1 MCGISGIISN
11 SKVSRQHLE
20 TMTAVLGHR
29 GPDSSGIWLADDGCT
44 GLGHQRLSV
53 IDLSS
58 AGNQPMHSTCNRY
71 CIIYNGEIYNA
82 NEIRRELQQS
92 GRTFRGSSDTEVIL
106 ESCATIGVEES
117 VQKLVGMFAFALWDK
132 QQKMLYL
139 VRDRL
144 GIKPLY
150 WGHFDGLFIF
160 ASELKSLRK
169 HPGWIVEIS
178 PSALSAFMQYAYVP
192 APLSIYQGIFK
203 LSPGSILK
211 IRQGGPPQ
219 ISKYWS
225 MDNVVSNGKSHP
237 LLVDDEELI
246 STTEKILEESVASR
260 MIADVP
266 LGAFLSGGID
276 SSAVVALMQKN
287 SMHPV
292 KTFSIG
298 FHEKNYNEA
307 DHAASIARH
316 LGAEH
321 TEFYVTSKDAMD
333 VIPLIPDMYDE
344 PFADS
349 SQIPTYLVSKLT
361 REHVTVALSGDG
373 GDEVFAGYNRYCLA
387 DKLVNKLAWLTPM
400 GRYILRKTILTLPP
414 RYWTNIFS
422 KLPAKINIPLA
433 GDKLYKFADIIQLDK
448 KEVYTKLVSHWYPS
462 NILVFNTG
470 NSTSMNNYDQ
480 ALSQIDTLIEQMQ
493 YQDLVSYLP
502 DDILTKVD
510 RASMAASL
518 EVRVPFLDHRL
529 IEHAWRLPLS
539 SKVHHGQGKWLLRQ
553 ILHKYVPRH
562 LVERPKMGFGVPL
575 DSWLRDPL
583 REWAETLLD
592 SQKLKSQGL
601 LNAEIITKKWT
612 EHLAGERNWQY
623 QLWNVLMFQA
633 WHEQMM

>member
-1 MCGISGIISN
+1 
-11 SKVSRQHLE
+11 
-20 TMTAVLGHR
+20 
-29 GPDSSGIWLADDGCT
+29 
-44 GLGHQRLSV
+44 
-53 IDLSS
+53 
-58 AGNQPMHSTCNRY
+58 
-71 CIIYNGEIYNA
+71 
-82 NEIRRELQQS
+82 
-92 GRTFRGSSDTEVIL
+92 
-106 ESCATIGVEES
+106 
-117 VQKLVGMFAFALWDK
+117 
-132 QQKMLYL
+132 
-139 VRDRL
+139 
-144 GIKPLY
+144 
-150 WGHFDGLFIF
+150 
-160 ASELKSLRK
+160 
-169 HPGWIVEIS
+169 
-178 PSALSAFMQYAYVP
+178 
-192 APLSIYQGIFK
+192 
-203 LSPGSILK
+203 
-211 IRQGGPPQ
+211 
-219 ISKYWS
+219 
-225 MDNVVSNGKSHP
+225 
-237 LLVDDEELI
+237 
-246 STTEKILEESVASR
+246 
-260 MIADVP
+260 
-266 LGAFLSGGID
+266 
-276 SSAVVALMQKN
+276 
-287 SMHPV
+287 
-292 KTFSIG
+292 
-298 FHEKNYNEA
+298 
-307 DHAASIARH
+307 
-316 LGAEH
+316 
-321 TEFYVTSKDAMD
+321 
-333 VIPLIPDMYDE
+333 
-344 PFADS
+344 
-349 SQIPTYLVSKLT
+349 
-361 REHVTVALSGDG
+361 
-373 GDEVFAGYNRYCLA
+373 
-387 DKLVNKLAWLTPM
+387 M

>member
-1 MCGISGIISN
+1 MCGLSGIISN
-11 SKVSRQHLE
+11 SKVPRQLIE
-20 TMTAVLGHR
+20 SMTAVLGHR
-29 GPDSSGIWLADDGCT
+29 GPDSSGIWLADDGCA

-58 AGNQPMHSTCNRY
+58 TGSQPMHSSCNRY

-82 NEIRRELQQS
+82 NEIRQELQQS

-106 ESCATIGVEES
+106 ESCAAIGVEES
-117 VQKLVGMFAFALWDK
+117 VRRLVGMFAFALWDK
-132 QQKMLYL
+132 QQKVLYL

-150 WGHFDGLFIF
+150 WGHFGGLFIF

-169 HPGWIVEIS
+169 HPGWKVEIS
-178 PSALSAFMQYAYVP
+178 PTALSTFMQYAYVP
-192 APLSIYQGIFK
+192 APLSIYKGIFK

-211 IRQGGPPQ
+211 VKHGSSPEIY
-219 ISKYWS
+219 KYWT
-225 MDNVVSNGKSHP
+225 MEDVVANGKSHP
-237 LLVDDEELI
+237 LIANDEELI
-246 STTEKILEESVASR
+246 SSTEKILEEAVASR
-260 MIADVP
+260 MMADVP

-276 SSAVVALMQKN
+276 SSTVVALMQKN

-307 DHAASIARH
+307 DHAAYIARH
-316 LGAEH
+316 LGTEH
-321 TEFYVTSKDAMD
+321 TEFYVTSKNAMD

-361 REHVTVALSGDG
+361 SEHVTVALSGDG
-373 GDEVFAGYNRYCLA
+373 GDEVFAGYNRYYLA
-387 DKLVNKLAWLTPM
+387 DKLINKLVWLTPM

-422 KLPAKINIPLA
+422 KLPTKMNVPLV

-448 KEVYTKLVSHWYPS
+448 KDVYTKLVSHWCPPDT
-462 NILVFNTG
+462 LVLNG
-470 NSTSMNNYDQ
+470 GKSVSLSYHEQ

-493 YQDLVSYLP
+493 YQDLVRYLP

-510 RASMAASL
+510 RASMAVSL

-539 SKVHHGQGKWLLRQ
+539 CKVRHGQGKWLLRQ
-553 ILHKYVPRH
+553 VLHKYVPSH

-575 DSWLRDPL
+575 DSWLRGPL

-612 EHLAGERNWQY
+612 EHLSGERNWQY